1 MQYIKVETGVWVEYD
16 TIKKSSRTL
25 IKADITGEID
35 LLRAKRNALPEP
47 ITDAEYLA
55 WGKDNY
61 PSSGQEITR
70 RDLTERIDKLQ
81 ALKANLV

>member
-16 TIKKSSRTL
+16 PVRKRSRTL
-25 IKADITGEID
+25 IKANITSEID
-35 LLRAKRNALPEP
+35 ELRAKRDALPEP
-47 ITDAEYLA
+47 VTDAEYLA

-61 PSSGQEITR
+61 PSSGHELSR
-70 RDLTERIDKLQ
+70 RDLTERIDELQ